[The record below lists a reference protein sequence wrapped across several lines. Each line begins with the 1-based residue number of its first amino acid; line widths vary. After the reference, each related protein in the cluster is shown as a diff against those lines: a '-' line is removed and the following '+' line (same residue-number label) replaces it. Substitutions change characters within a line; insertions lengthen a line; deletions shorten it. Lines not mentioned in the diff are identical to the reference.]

1 MFVTSETRMIL
12 DMRVVLT
19 DDVFDIRDGEW
30 NVSHWTFSYDG
41 LYLIDDATGNAFKTA
56 DPWGK
61 ITEMIYDIDA
71 DGISTNDFGV
81 KDWEDCEACWDASR
95 YNVNGR
101 CFNHTEEN

>member
-1 MFVTSETRMIL
+1 MTEVRKIDGMTVT
-12 DMRVVLT
+12 LT
-19 DDVFDIRDGEW
+19 DDVFDIVETMYPAA
-30 NVSHWTFSYDG
+30 HWTFAYDG

-61 ITEMIYDIDA
+61 IAEMISDMDA